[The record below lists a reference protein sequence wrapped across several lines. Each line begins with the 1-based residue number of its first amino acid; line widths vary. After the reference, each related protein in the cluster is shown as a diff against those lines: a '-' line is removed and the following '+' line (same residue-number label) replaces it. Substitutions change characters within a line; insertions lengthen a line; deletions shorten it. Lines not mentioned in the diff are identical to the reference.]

1 MPRNSVFSFQRPK
14 NESVFSY
21 APGSPEKA
29 ELKAKMKEVEN
40 DIVEIPLIIG
50 GKEVI
55 TDNFGE
61 IRIPHNH
68 KKVIARYHKAGKRE
82 IDMAIQASKEAKHE
96 WERMPWDLRALVFK
110 KAAALIAGPYRAW
123 MNAVTML
130 GQSKNCYQSEIDA
143 VCELVDFLHFNSHF
157 MGEIYKEKPESTR
170 DVVNMLEY
178 RPLEGFVFAL
188 TPFNFTSIGGNL
200 PTAPAMLGNVVLW
213 KPASTAVYSGYV
225 FMKILEEAG
234 LPSGVIN
241 FIPGTG
247 SQIGKFVFDDPDFA
261 GIHFTGSSAVF
272 NEIWETIGNNISKYK
287 SYPRIVGETGGK
299 DFIMVHNSAD
309 CDELI
314 TAIVR
319 GAYEYQGQK
328 CSAASRAYIPQSIW
342 DKIKDKLAQEVKNIK
357 VGTPDDFTNFV
368 NAVIDQNAYND
379 ITSYIDYAKVSTD
392 AEIIAGGTYDSS
404 EGYYIDPTLIVTT
417 DPSFKTMEEEIFGP
431 VMTVYVYSDDEYEKT
446 LELCDK
452 TSPYALTG
460 CIIAR
465 DRGAQQKA
473 LDILT
478 HAAGNFY
485 INDKPTAAVVGQ
497 QPFGGSR
504 GSGTNDKAGSAWN
517 LMRWISPRT
526 IKETLVPPKC
536 YGYPFMK
543 EK

>member
-1 MPRNSVFSFQRPK
+1 MPRNSVFSFQKPK
-14 NESVFSY
+14 NEAICSY
-21 APGSPEKA
+21 APGSPERA

-40 DIVEIPLIIG
+40 KIIEIPLIIG
-50 GKEVI
+50 GKEI
-55 TDNFGE
+55 KTNDFGE

-68 KKVIARYHKAGKRE
+68 QKIIARYHKASQKE
-82 IDMAIQASKEAKHE
+82 IDMAIKASQEAKHE
-96 WERMPWDLRALVFK
+96 WERMPWELRALVFQ

-143 VCELVDFLHFNSHF
+143 VCELVDFLNFNSYY
-157 MGEIYKEKPESTR
+157 MGEIYKEKPESTQN
-170 DVVNMLEY
+170 VVNMLEY
-178 RPLEGFVFAL
+178 RPLEGFVFAV

-234 LPSGVIN
+234 LPAGVIN
-241 FIPGTG
+241 FIPGQG
-247 SQIGKFVFDDPDFA
+247 SQIGKFVFDDPNLS
-261 GIHFTGSSAVF
+261 GIHFTGSTDVF
-272 NEIWETIGNNISKYK
+272 KGIWKTIGNNINNYK

-299 DFIMVHNSAD
+299 DFIMVHSSAD

-342 DKIKDKLAQEVKNIK
+342 QKIKDKLVKEVNNIK
-357 VGTPDDFTNFV
+357 VGNPDDFTNFV
-368 NAVIDQNAYND
+368 NAVIDQNAFNS
-379 ITSYIDYAKVSTD
+379 IASYIDFAKASVD
-392 AEIIAGGTYDSS
+392 AEVIAGGTYDST
-404 EGYYIDPTLIVTT
+404 EGYYINPTLIVTT
-417 DPSFKTMEEEIFGP
+417 NPNFKTMEEEIFGP
-431 VMTVYVYSDDEYEKT
+431 VMTVYVYPDDEYEKT

-460 CIIAR
+460 CIISR
-465 DRGAQQKA
+465 DRAAQQKA
-473 LDILT
+473 LDVLT

-526 IKETLVPPKC
+526 IKETLVPPKT
-536 YGYPFMK
+536 YEYPFMK